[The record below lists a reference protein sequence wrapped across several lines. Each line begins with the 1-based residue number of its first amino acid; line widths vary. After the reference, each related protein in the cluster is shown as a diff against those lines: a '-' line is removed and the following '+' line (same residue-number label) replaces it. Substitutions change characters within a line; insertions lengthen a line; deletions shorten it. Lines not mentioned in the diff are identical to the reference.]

1 MNPTQNDPKTTPT
14 GVTIPTTV
22 TDQTV
27 SSGGITRPPAEGK
40 PTIASDYQTAA
51 ERAILTN
58 KDLNSASK
66 AAAIAVLE
74 TLLNNAQEVVYFLQ
88 NALAKAKGGTGQE
101 GGNATMNNPFDD
113 RHAGS

>member
-1 MNPTQNDPKTTPT
+1 MNPTQANPDEHRQ
-14 GVTIPTTV
+14 GIEI
-22 TDQTV
+22 
-27 SSGGITRPPAEGK
+27 GGGRFDS

-88 NALAKAKGGTGQE
+88 NALAKAKGGTGQD
-101 GGNATMNNPFDD
+101 GGNATIQNPFED